1 MGDAHAGAAEKSRRS
16 SGRHRSQSNRP
27 PVTKP
32 EVLSMIPE
40 IGHFALILPRLVV
53 AAILGTL
60 PLVGAHRNR
69 LAWVALARPAAM
81 VSPSSSPFPSPA

>member
-1 MGDAHAGAAEKSRRS
+1 
-16 SGRHRSQSNRP
+16 
-27 PVTKP
+27 
-32 EVLSMIPE
+32 MIPE
-40 IGHFALILPRLVV
+40 IGHFALILALVV

-81 VSPSSSPFPSPA
+81 VFALLVTFSLDRKSTRLNSSHRL